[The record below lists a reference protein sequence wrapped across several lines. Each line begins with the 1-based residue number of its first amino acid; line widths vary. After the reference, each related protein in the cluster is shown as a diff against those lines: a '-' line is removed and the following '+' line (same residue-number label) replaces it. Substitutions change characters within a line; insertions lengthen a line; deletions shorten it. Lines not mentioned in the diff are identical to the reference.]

1 MKALIS
7 SLIFLLTCSSL
18 ASRNYSFGMVC
29 YFQISTTEFPN
40 AAQHM
45 IYEYVPGLAK
55 YGTYNWHSPYELE
68 AVGTLAQHRVHQRII
83 AFNRVEAIAL
93 HELDFIA

>member
-1 MKALIS
+1 
-7 SLIFLLTCSSL
+7 
-18 ASRNYSFGMVC
+18 
-29 YFQISTTEFPN
+29 
-40 AAQHM
+40 M